1 MWICPVKEVNNTTEH
16 CRVCTIHYTANST
29 TTLKYYFV
37 FCMCKFMV
45 YHLIGDKRRLIF
57 THNCEE
63 KKKRFY
69 LALLSMHLLETGS
82 WICFL
87 EIVFYMPISEKP
99 LLAIPFKKPCNC
111 VFLKYSIT
119 WGSFWRVWSI
129 WY

>member
-57 THNCEE
+57 THNCE
-63 KKKRFY
+63 KKKKKKILPCITRIILRRMRFDY
-69 LALLSMHLLETGS
+69 
-82 WICFL
+82 
-87 EIVFYMPISEKP
+87 
-99 LLAIPFKKPCNC
+99 
-111 VFLKYSIT
+111 
-119 WGSFWRVWSI
+119 
-129 WY
+129 